1 MASPVW
7 VVLPTYNEAANL
19 EGIVRAVLAAA
30 DVSILVV
37 DDNSP
42 DGTGAIADRLAG
54 ENDRVDV
61 LHRPVKQGL
70 GHAYVAGFA
79 RVLEAGA
86 EYVVEMDADFSHD
99 PADVPR
105 LLDAAHSGADVV
117 LGSRYVDGGAVRNW
131 GALRRVISRGG
142 CLYAKWVLGSHVSDL
157 TGGFKCFRADALRAI
172 DYATVRS
179 EGYAFQVELTHRA
192 ARAGLRVLEI
202 PIVFTER
209 VAGESK
215 MSTRIAVEAAW
226 LVPSLRWG
234 ARSRFRGRV
243 PK

>member
-37 DDNSP
+37 DDSSP

-54 ENDRVDV
+54 ESDRVDV

-117 LGSRYVDGGAVRNW
+117 LGSRYVGGGAVRNW